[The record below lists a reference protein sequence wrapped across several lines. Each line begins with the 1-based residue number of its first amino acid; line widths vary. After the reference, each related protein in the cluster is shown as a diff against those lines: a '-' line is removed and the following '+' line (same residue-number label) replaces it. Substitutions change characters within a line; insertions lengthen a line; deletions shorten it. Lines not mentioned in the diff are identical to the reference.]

1 MKHLPFS
8 FLMLISLLFVGS
20 LVACDTEF
28 QNNPHGLSYIYQLTP
43 LTTAPVV
50 PTAKATPIPSLAPF
64 GFGASLQAITTQY
77 GPPTRYSAPPL
88 YAFQDGSNPWP
99 KGSLIIVTMKEDRAV
114 EFSYVPG
121 SNHPMTYQEA
131 QDFVVK
137 LLPSDI
143 QGPKTVQQEDDHN
156 GKCLAKIYHS
166 DILKKTF
173 PPNDFL
179 SPDGKDSDPGSI
191 TVNFFPY
198 GTTSYDGQYSTS
210 DNFGTSNHVT
220 PSQVNSILVNLG
232 SRLSC

>member
-99 KGSLIIVTMKEDRAV
+99 KGSLIIVTMK
-114 EFSYVPG
+114 
-121 SNHPMTYQEA
+121 
-131 QDFVVK
+131 
-137 LLPSDI
+137 
-143 QGPKTVQQEDDHN
+143 
-156 GKCLAKIYHS
+156 
-166 DILKKTF
+166 
-173 PPNDFL
+173 
-179 SPDGKDSDPGSI
+179 
-191 TVNFFPY
+191 
-198 GTTSYDGQYSTS
+198 
-210 DNFGTSNHVT
+210 
-220 PSQVNSILVNLG
+220 
-232 SRLSC
+232 